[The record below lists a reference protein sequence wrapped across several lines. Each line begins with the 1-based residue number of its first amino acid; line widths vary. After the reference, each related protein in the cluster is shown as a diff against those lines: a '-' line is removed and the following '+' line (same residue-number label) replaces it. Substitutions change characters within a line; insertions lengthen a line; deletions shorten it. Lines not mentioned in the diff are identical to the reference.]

1 MRSTALAGTFLGAVA
16 LLSLTACS
24 SGLAV
29 SPPNPPPVGAA
40 AYTCSAVHG
49 ALPDEVDGH
58 GVTATTPKSPLT
70 AAWGQ
75 PAIVL
80 RCGVPT
86 PKALTPTSQL
96 VTING
101 VSWLPEQL
109 TQGYLFTTVGRE
121 VNIEVA
127 VPDAYSPEANVLV
140 DLTPVI
146 EKLDPATPA

>member
-1 MRSTALAGTFLGAVA
+1 VRSTALAGPFLGVVA
-16 LLSLTACS
+16 LLTVSACS

-70 AAWGQ
+70 SAWGQ
-75 PAIVL
+75 PPIVL

-86 PKALTPTSQL
+86 PTALTPTSQL
-96 VTING
+96 LTVDG
-101 VSWLPEQL
+101 VDWLPEQL
-109 TQGYLFTTVGRE
+109 TQGYLFTTVGRQ
-121 VNIEVA
+121 VNVEVA
-127 VPDAYSPEANVLV
+127 VPDAYSPEAGVLT
-140 DLTPVI
+140 DLSPVI
-146 EKLDPATPA
+146 AKLDPVTP